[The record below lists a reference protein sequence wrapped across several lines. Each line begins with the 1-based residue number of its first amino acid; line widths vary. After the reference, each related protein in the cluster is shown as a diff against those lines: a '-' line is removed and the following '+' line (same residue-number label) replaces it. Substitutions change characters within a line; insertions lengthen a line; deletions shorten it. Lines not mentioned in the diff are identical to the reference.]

1 MTAETATYSLSHIRY
16 LEAESIHVMR
26 EVVAEFE
33 RPVLLY
39 SIGKDSSCLLRLAQK
54 AFHPAKIPFPL
65 MHVDTGYK
73 FTEMY
78 EFRDRRVQEIG
89 ADLLVWRNERAITAG
104 ANPFDLGTQNCCGFL
119 KTEALLTGLRHHR
132 FDAAIGGARRDEEKS
147 RAKERFFSFRD
158 QFGQWDP
165 KNQRPEL
172 WNLYNARVNPGESI
186 RVFPLSNWT
195 ELDVWQ
201 YIYLEQIPVNPL
213 YFAKP
218 REAVIRN
225 GQIIVLD
232 HVFGRGQRYGPS
244 AGEQVEQILC
254 RFRSL
259 GCVPCSGA
267 IRSTASSIEEIVEE
281 MMVARTSERG
291 TRVIDHDSDG
301 SMEKKKR
308 EGYF

>member
-1 MTAETATYSLSHIRY
+1 MSAGTASYSLSYIRY
-16 LEAESIHVMR
+16 LEAESIHILR
-26 EVVAEFE
+26 EVVAELE

-39 SIGKDSSCLLRLAQK
+39 SIGKDSSVLLRLAQK
-54 AFHPAKIPFPL
+54 AFHPGKIPFPL

-73 FTEMY
+73 FPEMY
-78 EFRDRRVQEIG
+78 EFRDRYAKQIG
-89 ADLLVWRNERAITAG
+89 ADLIVWRNEVAIAAG
-104 ANPFDLGTQNCCGFL
+104 ANPFDLGTQRCCGFL

-147 RAKERFFSFRD
+147 RAKERIFSFRD
-158 QFGQWDP
+158 PFGQWDP

-172 WNLYNARVNPGESI
+172 WNTYNARVNAGESI

-213 YFAKP
+213 YFARE
-218 REAVIRN
+218 REAVVRH

-232 HVFGRGQRYGPS
+232 HVFGRGARYGP
-244 AGEQVEQILC
+244 APGERVEQILC

-267 IRSTASSIEEIVEE
+267 IRSAAASVEEIVEE
-281 MMVARTSERG
+281 MMVARTSERT